1 MAAAGIKPES
11 QVSGIMISEKTKPA
25 STRICCL
32 KTEIFSSSLAH
43 RPHVSSENG
52 HQKRSREWRLL
63 ETPAYR
69 FCVDRQKRRFFE
81 YGDVIHKT
89 AHTLCQ
95 ATIVSSLFWHVR
107 MNGRQRFEY
116 VNVWTSILSKTET
129 KIFVFQKFLD
139 AYGQGLRA

>member
-11 QVSGIMISEKTKPA
+11 QVSGLMISEKTKPA

-52 HQKRSREWRLL
+52 HQKRSREWRFL

-69 FCVDRQKRRFFE
+69 FCVGTDKNGGFSNMVMSYIKQR
-81 YGDVIHKT
+81 IP
-89 AHTLCQ
+89 
-95 ATIVSSLFWHVR
+95 SVR
-107 MNGRQRFEY
+107 PQSYPHCFG
-116 VNVWTSILSKTET
+116 V
-129 KIFVFQKFLD
+129 FV
-139 AYGQGLRA
+139 

>member
-52 HQKRSREWRLL
+52 HQKRSREWRFL

-69 FCVDRQKRRFFE
+69 FCVDRQKRSFSNMVKQKNSAYPLSGHNRILIVLACS
-81 YGDVIHKT
+81 YKR
-89 AHTLCQ
+89 
-95 ATIVSSLFWHVR
+95 ATRIR
-107 MNGRQRFEY
+107 IR
-116 VNVWTSILSKTET
+116 
-129 KIFVFQKFLD
+129 
-139 AYGQGLRA
+139 

>member
-52 HQKRSREWRLL
+52 HRKLSPEWRFL

-69 FCVDRQKRRFFE
+69 FRVDRQNGGFLNMVMSYIKQRIPSVRPQSYSHCFGVFVLTGENDSNTLTCGQAFCRKRR
-81 YGDVIHKT
+81 
-89 AHTLCQ
+89 
-95 ATIVSSLFWHVR
+95 
-107 MNGRQRFEY
+107 
-116 VNVWTSILSKTET
+116 
-129 KIFVFQKFLD
+129 QKFSFFKNF
-139 AYGQGLRA
+139 